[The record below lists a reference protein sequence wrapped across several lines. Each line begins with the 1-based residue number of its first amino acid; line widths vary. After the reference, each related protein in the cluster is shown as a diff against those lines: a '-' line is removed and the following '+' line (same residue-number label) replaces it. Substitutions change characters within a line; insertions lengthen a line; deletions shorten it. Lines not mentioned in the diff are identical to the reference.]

1 MTQTSKEYAL
11 ALFEL
16 AAEQDGVCACNDALR
31 LIDRQFS
38 DQPEYAAILACPNI
52 PLDIRKGL
60 LTQAFEGSI
69 PPDVLSF
76 LQLLCEKGRIGIF
89 SECEKEFD
97 ELYQAFSHVTRIR
110 VVSAV
115 ALSDTQKQALLTKL
129 EHFSH
134 SRVVPTYEID
144 PSILGGLILYL
155 GDKMIDG
162 SILSRLKEVKEVID
176 K

>member
-16 AAEQDGVCACNDALR
+16 AAENDEVCAYNDALQ
-31 LIDRQFS
+31 LIDSQFRA
-38 DQPEYAAILACPNI
+38 QPEYAEILACPNI
-52 PLDIRKGL
+52 SLEVRKGL
-60 LTQAFEGSI
+60 IARAFDGSI
-69 PPDVLSF
+69 PADVLSF
-76 LQLLCEKGRIGIF
+76 LQLLCEKGRIAIF
-89 SECEKEFD
+89 SECKKEFD
-97 ELYQAFSHVTRIR
+97 ELYQAFSHTTRIR

-115 ALSDTQKQALLTKL
+115 ALSDAQKQALLAKL
-129 EHFSH
+129 ERFSH
-134 SRVVPTYEID
+134 SQVVPTYEID

-155 GDKMIDG
+155 GDRMIDG